1 MSNHMLG
8 TVANAAAAV
17 GILLCLIAGGARLLG
32 SFHVL
37 GYEAM
42 TLFIGGIA
50 LMVFA
55 GLIELRIVKSL
66 LAGGARG
73 GAGR

>member
-1 MSNHMLG
+1 MYSEPLALFSNV
-8 TVANAAAAV
+8 VAV
-17 GILLCLIAGGARLLG
+17 IGILLCFFAGMARLVG
-32 SFHVL
+32 SYELF

-55 GLIELRIVKSL
+55 VLIKLHIIKTHIL
-66 LAGGARG
+66 KKD
-73 GAGR
+73 